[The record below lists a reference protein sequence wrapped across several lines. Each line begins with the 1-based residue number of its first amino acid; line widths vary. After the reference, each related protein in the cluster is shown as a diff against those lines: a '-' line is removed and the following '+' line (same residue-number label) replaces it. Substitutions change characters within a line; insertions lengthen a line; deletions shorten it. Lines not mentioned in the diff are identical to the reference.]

1 MITKAMSKEM
11 KRLPMRIGA
20 ALLLGSVVITLAACS
35 GGSRVRKPAELV
47 AVTNQ
52 FDLQPVWSTSIGS
65 SETFNFHPIVAGDA
79 VYVASHR
86 GNLAKIDLTTGK
98 KVWEASV
105 PERLSVGP
113 GSDGRT
119 TVAVTTKGMVYAYD
133 DAGKPIWNVSVGSEV
148 LSEPVVAGGV
158 VVVRALDNRFVGL
171 DAQTGARKWTYQ
183 RQQSA
188 LSLRVGYGMLPIN
201 NEVIVTGF
209 AGGRFGMIAIVNG
222 GLVWETPVSFPKG
235 FSEIERLNDVTAKPS
250 MEGDIL
256 CAVSYQGR
264 IGCGQARNGNLLWF
278 KDYSSYTGTSQ
289 STDMV
294 FSANDKSYVTAFATK
309 DGTQVWENTQ
319 LTFRDVGESLAV
331 GKVLLMGDAQGYIH
345 AFSQA
350 NGEMVARIRHDS
362 SPISAAPI
370 AVGGLI
376 LVQSQG
382 GKIAAYSPK

>member
-1 MITKAMSKEM
+1 MTKVITKEM
-11 KRLPMRIGA
+11 KHLPMRIGT
-20 ALLLGSVVITLAACS
+20 ALVLGAVVIALVACS
-35 GGSRVRKPAELV
+35 GSSKVRKPAELP

-52 FDLQPVWSTSIGS
+52 FDLRPVWSNSIGS

-86 GNLAKIDLTTGK
+86 GNLARIDLASGNKT
-98 KVWEASV
+98 WEVSV
-105 PERLSVGP
+105 PDRLSVGP

-119 TVAVTTKGMVYAYD
+119 TVAVSTKGRVYAYD

-148 LSEPVVAGGV
+148 LSEPVVAGGI
-158 VVVRALDNRFVGL
+158 VVVRALDNRFIGL
-171 DAQTGARKWTYQ
+171 DAQTGKRKWTYQ

-188 LSLRVGYGMLPIN
+188 LSLRVGYGMLSIN

-209 AGGRFGMIAIVNG
+209 AGGRFGMIAIANG

-235 FSEIERLNDVTAKPS
+235 FSEIERLNDVSAKPS
-250 MEGDIL
+250 MEGDII

-264 IGCGQARNGNLLWF
+264 IGCGQARTGNLLWF

-319 LTFRDVGESLAV
+319 LMFRDVGESLAV
-331 GKVLLMGDAQGYIH
+331 GRVLLMGDGEGYIH

>member
-1 MITKAMSKEM
+1 V
-11 KRLPMRIGA
+11 KRLFGRFA
-20 ALLLGSVVITLAACS
+20 ATVLLASLAVTLIACS
-35 GGSRVRKPAELV
+35 GNSRVRKPADLV

-52 FDLQPVWSTSIGS
+52 FDMQPVWSTSVGS
-65 SETFNFHPIVAGDA
+65 SESFNFHPVVAGDA
-79 VYVASHR
+79 VYAASHG
-86 GNLAKIDLTTGK
+86 GNLVKIDLLTGK
-98 KVWEASV
+98 KLWEASV
-105 PERLSVGP
+105 PERLAIGP

-119 TVAVTTKGMVYAYD
+119 TVAVSIKGMVYAYD
-133 DAGKPIWNVSVGSEV
+133 DAGKRLWNVSIGSEV
-148 LSEPVVAGGV
+148 LSEPIVAGGV
-158 VVVRALDNRFVGL
+158 VIVRALDNRFIGL
-171 DAQTGARKWTYQ
+171 DALTGTRKWVYQ

-188 LSLRVGYGMLPIN
+188 LSLRVGYGMLAIG

-209 AGGRFGMIAIVNG
+209 AGGRFGMIAIANG

-250 MEGDIL
+250 MEGEIL

-264 IGCGQARNGNLLWF
+264 IGCGQARTGNLLWF

-289 STDMV
+289 SPTMV
-294 FSANDKSYVTAFATK
+294 FSANEKSYITAFATK
-309 DGTQVWENTQ
+309 DGNQIWENTQ
-319 LTFRDVGESLAV
+319 LTYRDVGESLAV
-331 GKVLLMGDAQGYIH
+331 GKVLLMGDAQGYVH

-350 NGEMVARIRHDS
+350 SGEMLARIRHDS

-376 LVQSQG
+376 LIQSQG

>member
-1 MITKAMSKEM
+1 MTNEI
-11 KRLPMRIGA
+11 KRLPMRIAA
-20 ALLLGSVVITLAACS
+20 ALLLSSVVIVLVACS
-35 GGSRVRKPAELV
+35 GGSRVRESAELA
-47 AVTNQ
+47 AVSNQ
-52 FDLQPVWSTSIGS
+52 FDWQPVWSNSIGS
-65 SETFNFHPIVAGDA
+65 SESFNFHPIVAGDA

-86 GNLAKIDLTTGK
+86 GNLAKIDLASGNK
-98 KVWEASV
+98 AWEVSV

-133 DAGKPIWNVSVGSEV
+133 DTGKPIWNVSVGSEV

-158 VVVRALDNRFVGL
+158 VIVRALDNRFIGL

-188 LSLRVGYGMLPIN
+188 LSLRVGYGMLAIN

-209 AGGRFGMIAIVNG
+209 AGGRFGMIAIANG
-222 GLVWETPVSFPKG
+222 SLVWETPVSFPKG
-235 FSEIERLNDVTAKPS
+235 FSELERLNDVTAKPS
-250 MEGDIL
+250 MEGEIL

-264 IGCGQARNGNLLWF
+264 IGCGQARTGSLLWF

-289 STDMV
+289 SANMV
-294 FSANDKSYVTAFATK
+294 FSANDKSHVTAFATK

-319 LTFRDVGESLAV
+319 LTYRDVGESLAV
-331 GKVLLMGDAQGYIH
+331 GRVLLMGDAQGYIH

>member
-1 MITKAMSKEM
+1 MTKEV
-11 KRLPMRIGA
+11 KRLPMRIGV
-20 ALLLGSVVITLAACS
+20 ALVLGTVVMTLVAC
-35 GGSRVRKPAELV
+35 GGSARVRKPAELV

-65 SETFNFHPIVAGDA
+65 SEGFNFHPVVAGDA

-86 GNLAKIDLTTGK
+86 GNLARIDLTSGNKT
-98 KVWEASV
+98 WEVSV
-105 PERLSVGP
+105 PGRLSVGP

-119 TVAVTTKGMVYAYD
+119 TVAVTTKGTVYAYD
-133 DAGKPIWNVSVGSEV
+133 DTGKAIWNVSVGSEV

-158 VVVRALDNRFVGL
+158 VVVRTLDSRFIGL
-171 DAQTGARKWTYQ
+171 DAQTGARKWNYQ

-209 AGGRFGMIAIVNG
+209 AGGRFGMIAIANG

-235 FSEIERLNDVTAKPS
+235 FSEIERLNDVSAKPS
-250 MEGDIL
+250 MEGEIL

-264 IGCGQARNGNLLWF
+264 IGCGQARTGNLLWF

-309 DGTQVWENTQ
+309 DGTQIWENTQ

-331 GKVLLMGDAQGYIH
+331 GRVLLMGDAQGYVH

-376 LVQSQG
+376 LIQSQG

>member
-1 MITKAMSKEM
+1 MTKKM
-11 KRLPMRIGA
+11 KSLPMRIGT
-20 ALLLGSVVITLAACS
+20 ALVLGSVVIALAACS
-35 GGSRVRKPAELV
+35 GSSRVRKPAELV
-47 AVTNQ
+47 AVSNQ

-65 SETFNFHPIVAGDA
+65 SESFNFHPIVAGDA

-86 GNLAKIDLTTGK
+86 GNLARIDLASGNKT
-98 KVWEASV
+98 WEVSV

-133 DAGKPIWNVSVGSEV
+133 DAGKLIWNVSVGSEV

-158 VVVRALDNRFVGL
+158 VIVRALDNRFVGL
-171 DAQTGARKWTYQ
+171 DAQTGAKKWTYQ

-188 LSLRVGYGMLPIN
+188 LSLRVGYGMLAIS

-209 AGGRFGMIAIVNG
+209 AGGRFGMIAIANG

-264 IGCGQARNGNLLWF
+264 IGCGQARTGNLLWF

-309 DGTQVWENTQ
+309 DGTQIWENTQ
-319 LTFRDVGESLAV
+319 LTYRDLGESLAV
-331 GKVLLMGDAQGYIH
+331 GRVLLIGDAQGYIH

-350 NGEMVARIRHDS
+350 NGEMLARIRHDS

>member
-1 MITKAMSKEM
+1 MTSGMNAS
-11 KRLPMRIGA
+11 KRLARVASTAI
-20 ALLLGSVVITLAACS
+20 LLSLVATVLVACS
-35 GGSRVRKPAELV
+35 GNSRVRKPNELV
-47 AVTNQ
+47 TVTNQ
-52 FDLQPVWSTSIGS
+52 FDMQPVWTTSVGS
-65 SETFNFHPIVAGDA
+65 SEAFNFHPVVAGDM
-79 VYVASHR
+79 VYAASHR
-86 GNLAKIDLTTGK
+86 GNLAKIDLATGNK
-98 KVWEASV
+98 IWEVSV
-105 PERLSVGP
+105 PERLAIGP

-119 TVAVTTKGMVYAYD
+119 TVAVSTKGTVFAYD
-133 DAGKPIWNVSVGSEV
+133 EAGKSIWKVSVGSEV
-148 LSEPVVAGGV
+148 LSEPIVAGGIV
-158 VVVRALDNRFVGL
+158 IVRALDNRFIGL
-171 DAQTGARKWTYQ
+171 DAQTGVRKWVYQ

-188 LSLRVGYGMLPIN
+188 LSLRVGYGMLAIN

-209 AGGRFGMIAIVNG
+209 TGGRFGMIAIANG

-250 MEGDIL
+250 MEGDIV

-264 IGCGQARNGNLLWF
+264 IGCGQARTGNLIWF

-294 FSANDKSYVTAFATK
+294 FSANEKSYVTAFATK

-319 LTFRDVGESLAV
+319 LTYRDLGESLAV
-331 GKVLLMGDAQGYIH
+331 GRVLLMGDAQGYIH

-362 SPISAAPI
+362 SPISAAPV

-376 LVQSQG
+376 LIQSQG
-382 GKIAAYSPK
+382 GKITAYSPK

>member
-1 MITKAMSKEM
+1 MTKEM
-11 KRLPMRIGA
+11 KRLPMRLGA
-20 ALLLGSVVITLAACS
+20 ALVLGAVVIALAACS
-35 GGSRVRKPAELV
+35 GSSRVRKPAELV
-47 AVTNQ
+47 TVTNQ

-65 SETFNFHPIVAGDA
+65 SESFNFHPIVAGDA
-79 VYVASHR
+79 VYAASHG
-86 GNLAKIDLTTGK
+86 GNLAKIDLATGNK
-98 KVWEASV
+98 LWSVSV
-105 PERLSVGP
+105 PENLSVGP

-119 TVAVTTKGMVYAYD
+119 TVAVTTKGVVYAYD
-133 DAGKPIWNVSVGSEV
+133 DAGKPMWNVSVGSEV

-158 VVVRALDNRFVGL
+158 VVVRALDNRFIGL
-171 DAQTGARKWTYQ
+171 DALTGAKKWTYQ
-183 RQQSA
+183 RQQAA
-188 LSLRVGYGMLPIN
+188 LSLRVGYGMLAIG

-209 AGGRFGMIAIVNG
+209 TGGRFGMIAIANG

-264 IGCGQARNGNLLWF
+264 IGCGQARTGNLLWF

-331 GKVLLMGDAQGYIH
+331 GRVLLMGDAQGYIH